1 MVPMIII
8 TLYSVVSADLSGYNR
23 LGNRIYSHVKT
34 NKPQK
39 ISILEQIANR
49 SSLSPKRKA
58 EFLEFYRKLQSQNPQ
73 VNSSE
78 TSEKSSQEKRKMRF
92 KRRLHAIAQI
102 NSSLYWFCILL
113 ILWIILSLNK
123 WKKAPLKILNKR
135 AYKTNIW
142 VRFFSKI

>member
-1 MVPMIII
+1 MREIHKMLKMVPMIFI
-8 TLYSVVSADLSGYNR
+8 TLYSMVSADLSGYNR

-34 NKPQK
+34 KKPQK

-73 VNSSE
+73 VQSNDISK
-78 TSEKSSQEKRKMRF
+78 KSSQEKRKMRF

-102 NSSLYWFCILL
+102 NSSLYWSCILL
-113 ILWIILSLNK
+113 TLSIILILNK
-123 WKKAPLKILNKR
+123 WKRHL
-135 AYKTNIW
+135 
-142 VRFFSKI
+142 